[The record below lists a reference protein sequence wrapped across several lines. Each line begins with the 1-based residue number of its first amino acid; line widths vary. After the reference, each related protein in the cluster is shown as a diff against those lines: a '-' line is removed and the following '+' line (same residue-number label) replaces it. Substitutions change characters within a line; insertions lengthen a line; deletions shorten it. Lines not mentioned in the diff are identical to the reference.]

1 MDNDKNRLATTAKR
15 TFLNQTIPYSYIL
28 TSSMMTILEL
38 INQDGPEIRANPPVY
53 PICCVEL
60 CFCFTHCKTWFL
72 YVFV

>member
-38 INQDGPEIRANPPVY
+38 INQDGPEIRANPPS
-53 PICCVEL
+53 
-60 CFCFTHCKTWFL
+60 TQ
-72 YVFV
+72 YVA